1 MITGIHGRDIFPL
14 PGVSVEF
21 QFVSDVV
28 PLVPELKEPYDK
40 ARFCRKVF
48 GVRECVLCEESLFV
62 APECAQEVARFAA
75 ILLDLI
81 CIHTKCNPIKFF

>member
-1 MITGIHGRDIFPL
+1 MITGIDGRDIFPL

-28 PLVPELKEPYDK
+28 PSFPELKEPNDK
-40 ARFCRKVF
+40 AGFCRKIF
-48 GVRECVLCEESLFV
+48 GVRECVLCEESPFV
-62 APECAQEVARFAA
+62 ATECAQEVARFAA

-81 CIHTKCNPIKFF
+81 YISHQLQPE